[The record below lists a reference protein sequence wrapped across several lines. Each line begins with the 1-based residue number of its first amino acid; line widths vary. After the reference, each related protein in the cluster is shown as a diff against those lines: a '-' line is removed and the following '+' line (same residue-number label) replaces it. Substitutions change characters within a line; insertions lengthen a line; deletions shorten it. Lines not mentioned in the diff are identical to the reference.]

1 MGPFD
6 LLFIVAFLT
15 TIATLLTAIVLAIR
29 RQRRRALVLLLRWCV
44 CAAVYLSAVV
54 LASVFWP
61 RTVLQVGDDR
71 CFDDWCIGVDS
82 ATRQASSYVVNLRLS
97 SRARR
102 VSQRENGVVV
112 YLVDRDGRRYDP
124 VPDDSA
130 VRLNVLLEP
139 GQSLT
144 ARRIFSVPGEARE
157 LGLVITHQGGFPI
170 GWFIIG
176 DETWFH
182 KPTLV
187 RLP

>member
-1 MGPFD
+1 MGLFD
-6 LLFIVAFLT
+6 LLFIVAFLA
-15 TIATLLTAIVLAIR
+15 TIGTLLSAIVLAIR
-29 RQRRRALVLLLRWCV
+29 RQRRRALVLLFRWCV

-61 RTVLQVGDDR
+61 RTVLQPGDDR
-71 CFDDWCIGVDS
+71 CFDDWCIGVES
-82 ATRQASSYVVNLRLS
+82 AIRQPGSYVVNLRLS

-102 VSQRENGVVV
+102 ASQRENGVVV
-112 YLVDRDGRRYDP
+112 YLADREGRRYNP
-124 VPDDSA
+124 VPVDSA

-139 GQSLT
+139 GQSV
-144 ARRIFSVPGEARE
+144 AAPRIFEVPGDARE